1 MVGQYPAVLDR
12 AVPANYVL
20 ELIGS
25 RPFQIAFQIVLFG
38 TLIETGAGLI
48 HAFNER
54 IAGVFEARD
63 AGMPVWARPAI
74 AVALLLA
81 GALISRFGL
90 VELIARGYGALTWF
104 FMAIV
109 VVPLLTIGV
118 FKIRRADRAGSDAG
132 GAGSPD
138 TRVRG

>member
-20 ELIGS
+20 ELLGS
-25 RPFQIAFQIVLFG
+25 RPFQIAFQVVLFG

-63 AGMPVWARPAI
+63 ARMPPWARPAT
-74 AVALLLA
+74 AVVLLLA
-81 GALISRFGL
+81 GSLISRFGL
-90 VELIARGYGALTWF
+90 VDLIAKGYGALTWF
-104 FMAIV
+104 FMAVV
-109 VVPLLTIGV
+109 VVPLLTVGV
-118 FKIRRADRAGSDAG
+118 RKIWRADRAAADG
-132 GAGSPD
+132 GG
-138 TRVRG
+138 G